1 MKNKFKISTLTII
14 IIMAGGF
21 MSEIGAKDEVSSIYD
36 FIMNDID
43 GNPIALKNYK
53 GKVVMIINVASKCGF
68 TKQYKGLQEI
78 YSKFKDEGFVILG
91 FPANNFLRQEPG
103 SNSEIKEFCSLKYG
117 VEFPMFSKISVKG
130 KKIHSLYKFLTGKE
144 TNPGFPGKIKWNF
157 EKFIFNRKG
166 EPVARFHPKIK
177 PLDLKV
183 TGIIEAELKK

>member
-1 MKNKFKISTLTII
+1 MKNKFKILILSIF
-14 IIMAGGF
+14 IIMAGGL
-21 MSEIGAKDEVSSIYD
+21 MSEIEAKDEVNSIYD

-68 TKQYKGLQEI
+68 TKQYKGLQAI
-78 YSKFKDEGFVILG
+78 YSKFKNEGFVILG

-130 KKIHSLYKFLTGKE
+130 KKIHPLYKFLTGKE

-166 EPVARFHPKIK
+166 ELIARFHPKIK
-177 PLDLKV
+177 PVDLKV